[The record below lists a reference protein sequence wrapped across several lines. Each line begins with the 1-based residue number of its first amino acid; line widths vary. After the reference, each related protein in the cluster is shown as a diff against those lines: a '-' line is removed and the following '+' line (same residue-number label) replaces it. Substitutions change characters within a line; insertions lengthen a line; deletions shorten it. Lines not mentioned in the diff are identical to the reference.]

1 MHMLTV
7 THLTANLLAEP
18 LGVLA
23 PLELGWQLQSDCND
37 VMQSACRVQIA
48 LKPAFAS
55 VWWDSGELPHTDSA
69 HYYPVLPRM
78 EDARRY
84 WWRVWVQAGGMEAWS
99 DPASFVTG
107 LREGFGAQM
116 ITAETPEAASSDR
129 GTAVW
134 QNFAVDGE
142 VEAAYVY
149 ATALGLYQLRLDG
162 ERVSDLELTPGW
174 TSYHKHLLY
183 QTYDVTAL
191 LSTGEHTLGVWL
203 GSGWYK
209 GLMGLLYRRN
219 NYGKHAAFLCQLEL
233 RYRDGRRQTIRTDA
247 DWRGADT
254 PVLFADIYNGE
265 TCDARIT
272 PENER
277 PVQTLPFDY
286 TALTPQAGGAVRIAD
301 TIPAR
306 SVFVTPKGE
315 QVVDFGQNMAGFIR
329 FTVRGN
335 AGDVAELRCFEV
347 LDQEGN
353 VYTANLRTARQTL
366 RYTLRGGEAETYQP
380 HFTFQGFRYAHIVSW
395 PGTPAKEAF
404 TACALH
410 SDMSPTGSFSCSEP
424 MVNQLW
430 HNILWGMKSNFVD
443 VPTDCP
449 QRDERLGWTGDA
461 QMFSATACYL
471 MNANVFFR
479 KWLRDVAADQNTE
492 GGVPHVVPDTITG
505 RQSDAFNWLLH
516 DGSHSAAAWADAAVI
531 IPWNLYLA
539 YGDRTV
545 LETQYGSMKNWVD
558 FMRAHAD
565 GCQWHYRLQF
575 GDWVA
580 LDAQEGSY
588 YGATP
593 NDLICT
599 AYFAYSS
606 GLLSKAA
613 SALGKAEDAA
623 AYDALRAQIA
633 AFFQTTYFD
642 QNDELTVQ
650 TQTAHVLALHFSLT
664 PDRAKTLTGLKR
676 LMDARGGHLSTGF
689 VGTPYIAHALSD
701 SGALEDA
708 YALVLK
714 KDYPS
719 WLYQVTMG
727 ATTIWEH
734 WDGIKP
740 DGSLWSADMNSFNH
754 YAYGAVGEW
763 LYKVVGGIRSDEA
776 APGYR
781 HAILAPCPGG
791 GLTHAE
797 ASLQTVYGLLSLAW
811 QAVNGALRM
820 DVTVPC
826 NTTATL
832 RVPPGYA
839 GEARELCSGAHTV
852 ILPKIE

>member
-1 MHMLTV
+1 MRTINV
-7 THLTANLLAEP
+7 THLTSNLLTEP

-23 PLELGWQLQSDCND
+23 PLELGWQLQSDRKD

-48 LKPAFAS
+48 LKPDFAS

-69 HYYPVLPRM
+69 HYCPVLPRM

-84 WWRVWVQAGGMEAWS
+84 WWRAWVQAGGMEAWS

-107 LREGFGAQM
+107 LREGFGALM

-191 LSTGEHTLGVWL
+191 LSAGEHTLGAWL

-209 GLMGLLYRRN
+209 GLMGLLYKRN
-219 NYGKHAAFLCQLEL
+219 NYGTHAAFLCQLEL
-233 RYRDGRRQTIRTDA
+233 RYRDGRRQTIRTDT

-265 TCDARIT
+265 TYDARIALV
-272 PENER
+272 NER

-286 TALTPQAGGAVRIAD
+286 AALTPQAGGAVRIAD

-306 SVFVTPKGE
+306 SVFATPKGE

-335 AGDVAELRCFEV
+335 AGDVAELSCFEV
-347 LDQEGN
+347 LDPEGN

-366 RYTLRGGEAETYQP
+366 RYILRGGEAETFQP

-395 PGTPAKEAF
+395 PGTPVKEAF

-410 SDMSPTGSFSCSEP
+410 SDMPPTGSFSCSEP

-479 KWLRDVAADQNTE
+479 KWLRDVAADQTTE

-505 RQSDAFNWLLH
+505 RRSDAFNWLLH
-516 DGSHSAAAWADAAVI
+516 EGSHSAAAWADAAVI

-545 LETQYGSMKNWVD
+545 LETQYGSMKKWVD

-565 GCQWHYRLQF
+565 GYQWHYRLQF

-633 AFFQTTYFD
+633 AFFQETYFD

-650 TQTAHVLALHFSLT
+650 TQTAHVLALHFGLT

-676 LMDARGGHLSTGF
+676 LLDARDGHLSTGF

-719 WLYQVTMG
+719 WLYQVAKG

-740 DGSLWSADMNSFNH
+740 GGSLWSADMNSFNH

-763 LYKVVGGIRSDEA
+763 LYKVVGGIRADEA

-797 ASLQTVYGLLSLAW
+797 ASLQTVYGLLALAW

-832 RVPPGYA
+832 RVPLGYA
-839 GEARELCSGAHTV
+839 GEARELCSGTHTV